1 MEQSSPAIGRK
12 IRAVARYSCQ
22 LKRIFMRYRYET
34 QFAYLSTIY
43 LNLPKFSALDFS
55 KFGIV
60 FAMVMLVGC
69 ATQSQQVKMNESKE
83 SFKNGDLQNTSAV
96 IQTAFKDKNTLYYLE
111 LGGVQRLQGPSQIP
125 SSTQNLLAADQ
136 LVSRWEITTSDKLR
150 RSFAGA
156 SSYVLSE
163 GFSSEYEPKPY
174 EVSLLSQMLALN
186 HLSQGRW
193 NDAMVEAK
201 KMAQRE
207 KVIEQLIQS
216 KVAAVNKT
224 EREQQTRS
232 NTQGATSR
240 IENISGYP
248 INLLDD
254 DETRSL
260 KNSYQN
266 PAAYYLSGFI
276 HESQGEASL
285 AAPGY
290 RLAIELR
297 PQVNFFKTSIAKLDS
312 NIANQGKK
320 SFADTLIVIDTG
332 YMPKIIPYQISQS
345 FNVGGNPKLVT
356 LTFPVIDKSTERF
369 RPSLIQLGDRV
380 ANPELVAN
388 IDSMARKNLRD
399 EMPAYVLRASSRA
412 LVSLAAQFAA
422 DRAAQQAASR
432 NQGNQNNQNNNS
444 AALIGAIAGMIT
456 GYGLQAINVTDVRHW
471 STLPAQTYMARMG
484 LPIGPTVLRYTLPS
498 GVTASQTVNLVG
510 GYNVVYIRMFR
521 NRATVLT
528 SNDPAALPTKPVAT
542 PPVESTPV
550 ITTSPA
556 IPMPQ
561 PSEGAFAGF
570 KKLLGGFQDPQPEVP
585 APGIVEP
592 TPAVVAIPAPSS
604 VPAQTP
610 AITTSAVPVT
620 APTEVPTVAS
630 ASSTNS
636 SPPSSNM
643 EGVKPYEPP
652 SLLNSLQQ
660 LFN

>member
-1 MEQSSPAIGRK
+1 M
-12 IRAVARYSCQ
+12 
-22 LKRIFMRYRYET
+22 LKF
-34 QFAYLSTIY
+34 L
-43 LNLPKFSALDFS
+43 ALDFS

-60 FAMVMLVGC
+60 LAVTLLLGC
-69 ATQSQQVKMNESKE
+69 ATQTQQLKMNESKE
-83 SFKNGDLQNTSAV
+83 PFKNGDLQNTAAV
-96 IQTAFKDKNTLYYLE
+96 IQSAFKDKNTLYYME
-111 LGGVQRLQGPSQIP
+111 MGGVQRLQGPSQIP

-136 LVSRWEITTSDKLR
+136 LVSRWEVTTGDKLR
-150 RSFAGA
+150 RSFSGT

-163 GFSSEYEPKPY
+163 GFSSEYDPKPY
-174 EVSLLSQMLALN
+174 EVTLLSQTLALN

-193 NDAMVEAK
+193 DDAMVEAK

-207 KVIEQLIQS
+207 KVIEELIQS
-216 KVAAVNKT
+216 KVAAVSKV
-224 EREQQTRS
+224 EREQQANP
-232 NTQGATSR
+232 NTQAATSR

-254 DETRSL
+254 EETRSL

-312 NIANQGKK
+312 NIANRSKK

-332 YMPKIIPYQISQS
+332 YMPKIIPYQISQT
-345 FNVGGNPKLVT
+345 FNIGGNSKLIT
-356 LTFPVIDKSTERF
+356 LTFPVIEKSTERF

-388 IDSMARKNLRD
+388 IDAMARKNLRD

-422 DRAAQQAASR
+422 DRAAQQAATQR
-432 NQGNQNNQNNNS
+432 NQNNQNNQNNGT

-484 LPIGPTVLRYTLPS
+484 LPIGPTALKYTLPS

-521 NRATVLT
+521 NKATVLT
-528 SNDPAALPTKPVAT
+528 SNDPAALPPKLVAPVPVTSSPAV
-542 PPVESTPV
+542 PPVEVSTATTSSITLPAQSSGSAMDGLKKLWESFQDPKPEEVDSVVPIVTTEKVISTPV
-550 ITTSPA
+550 VA
-556 IPMPQ
+556 Q
-561 PSEGAFAGF
+561 PST
-570 KKLLGGFQDPQPEVP
+570 
-585 APGIVEP
+585 P
-592 TPAVVAIPAPSS
+592 TPAPASSPNNASAPSPS
-604 VPAQTP
+604 DRP
-610 AITTSAVPVT
+610 
-620 APTEVPTVAS
+620 
-630 ASSTNS
+630 ASSNI
-636 SPPSSNM
+636 
-643 EGVKPYEPP
+643 EGVRPYEPP
-652 SLLNSLQQ
+652 NLLNSFQQ

>member
-1 MEQSSPAIGRK
+1 MDDSSIKALLFF
-12 IRAVARYSCQ
+12 YSIHQ
-22 LKRIFMRYRYET
+22 PI
-34 QFAYLSTIY
+34 
-43 LNLPKFSALDFS
+43 NLLKFSALDFS
-55 KFGIV
+55 KFGIALTVV
-60 FAMVMLVGC
+60 FLAGC
-69 ATQSQQVKMNESKE
+69 ATQTQQLKMNESKE
-83 SFKNGDLQNTSAV
+83 PFKNGDLQNAAAV
-96 IQTAFKDKNTLYYLE
+96 IQSAFKDKNTLYYME
-111 LGGVQRLQGPSQIP
+111 LGEVQRLQGPSQIP

-136 LVSRWEITTSDKLR
+136 LVSRWELTTSDKLR
-150 RSFAGA
+150 RSFSGV
-156 SSYVLSE
+156 SSYILSE
-163 GFSSEYEPKPY
+163 GFSSEYDPKPY
-174 EVSLLSQMLALN
+174 EVTLLSQTLALN

-193 NDAMVEAK
+193 DDAMVEAK

-207 KVIEQLIQS
+207 KVIEELIQS
-216 KVAAVNKT
+216 KVAAVSKV
-224 EREQQTRS
+224 EREQQANP
-232 NTQGATSR
+232 NTQAATSR

-254 DETRSL
+254 EETRSL

-312 NIANQGKK
+312 NIANRSKK

-332 YMPKIIPYQISQS
+332 YMPKIIPYQISQT
-345 FNVGGNPKLVT
+345 FNIGGNSKLIT
-356 LTFPVIDKSTERF
+356 LTFPVIEKSTERF

-388 IDSMARKNLRD
+388 IDAMARKNLRD

-422 DRAAQQAASR
+422 DRAAQQAA
-432 NQGNQNNQNNNS
+432 NQRNQNNQNNQNNGT

-484 LPIGPTVLRYTLPS
+484 LPIGPTVLKYTLPS

-521 NRATVLT
+521 NKATVLT
-528 SNDPAALPTKPVAT
+528 SNDPAALPPKLVAPVPVTSSPAV
-542 PPVESTPV
+542 PPVEVSTATTSSITLPAQSSGSAMDGLKKLWESFQDPKPEEVDSVVPIVTTEKVISTPV
-550 ITTSPA
+550 VA
-556 IPMPQ
+556 Q
-561 PSEGAFAGF
+561 PST
-570 KKLLGGFQDPQPEVP
+570 
-585 APGIVEP
+585 P
-592 TPAVVAIPAPSS
+592 TPAPASSPNNASAPSPS
-604 VPAQTP
+604 DRP
-610 AITTSAVPVT
+610 
-620 APTEVPTVAS
+620 
-630 ASSTNS
+630 ASSNI
-636 SPPSSNM
+636 
-643 EGVKPYEPP
+643 EGVRPYEPP
-652 SLLNSLQQ
+652 NLLNSFQQ

>member
-1 MEQSSPAIGRK
+1 MFL
-12 IRAVARYSCQ
+12 YSIQ
-22 LKRIFMRYRYET
+22 QPI
-34 QFAYLSTIY
+34 
-43 LNLPKFSALDFS
+43 NLLKFSALDFS
-55 KFGIV
+55 KFGTV
-60 FAMVMLVGC
+60 LAVAFLVGC
-69 ATQSQQVKMNESKE
+69 ATQTQQLKMNESKE
-83 SFKNGDLQNTSAV
+83 PFKNGDLQNTAAV
-96 IQTAFKDKNTLYYLE
+96 IQSAFKDKNTLYYME
-111 LGGVQRLQGPSQIP
+111 MGEVQRLQGPSQIP

-136 LVSRWEITTSDKLR
+136 LVSRWELTTSDKLR
-150 RSFAGA
+150 RSFSGA

-163 GFSSEYEPKPY
+163 GFSSEYDPKPY
-174 EVSLLSQMLALN
+174 EVTLLSQTLALN

-193 NDAMVEAK
+193 DEAMVEAK

-207 KVIEQLIQS
+207 KVIEELIQS
-216 KVAAVNKT
+216 KVAAVSKV
-224 EREQQTRS
+224 EREQQANP
-232 NTQGATSR
+232 NTQAVTSR

-254 DETRSL
+254 EETRSL

-312 NIANQGKK
+312 NIANRSKK

-332 YMPKIIPYQISQS
+332 YMPKIIPYQISQT
-345 FNVGGNPKLVT
+345 FNIGGNSKLIT
-356 LTFPVIDKSTERF
+356 LTFPVIEKSTERF

-388 IDSMARKNLRD
+388 IDAMARKNLRD

-422 DRAAQQAASR
+422 DRAAQQAA
-432 NQGNQNNQNNNS
+432 NQRNQNNQNNGT

-484 LPIGPTVLRYTLPS
+484 LPIGPTILKYTLPS

-528 SNDPAALPTKPVAT
+528 SNDPAALPPKLVAPTPVASSPAT
-542 PPVESTPV
+542 PPVEVSTA
-550 ITTSPA
+550 TSSSMALPA
-556 IPMPQ
+556 QSSGSAMD
-561 PSEGAFAGF
+561 GL
-570 KKLLGGFQDPQPEVP
+570 KKLWGGFQDPKPTEVESVVPTVTTEKVVSTPVVVQPSTST
-585 APGIVEP
+585 P
-592 TPAVVAIPAPSS
+592 TPASNPNNASAPSPS
-604 VPAQTP
+604 DRPAG
-610 AITTSAVPVT
+610 
-620 APTEVPTVAS
+620 
-630 ASSTNS
+630 
-636 SPPSSNM
+636 SNI
-643 EGVKPYEPP
+643 EGVRPYEPP
-652 SLLNSLQQ
+652 NLLNSFQQ